1 MLTPIPQQLGLTAL
15 AHVLFASPVQPSW
28 HPSREAVRAA
38 VVAQLRACQ
47 GDPAACAGLVAQEA
61 GDHPEL
67 YAARMRWAR
76 RSVARAHPGDARP
89 GEAVATARAAERGHS
104 RVPGRLCPAGQGPW

>member
-1 MLTPIPQQLGLTAL
+1 MLTPIPHQLGLTAL

-38 VVAQLRACQ
+38 VVEQLRACQ

-67 YAARMRWAR
+67 YAARMQWAR
-76 RSVARAHPGDARP
+76 RSIARAYPGDARP
-89 GEAVATARAAERGHS
+89 GNAVASARPRRGGGAAPYGRTAFPGAA
-104 RVPGRLCPAGQGPW
+104 